1 LDFVVVQSTGT
12 GKILKEFERK
22 ERGDKFKQRAKLL
35 ASYFRTTTKIFSPI
49 SNYAP
54 PLSPR
59 SVNISAINMTEPK
72 VVSNIVKIRKSALK
86 RKERSENKSRKRAF
100 RPSDGKKKK
109 KKKKKRKI
117 GKKFKT
123 SGVVI
128 SRYVFF

>member
-1 LDFVVVQSTGT
+1 
-12 GKILKEFERK
+12 
-22 ERGDKFKQRAKLL
+22 
-35 ASYFRTTTKIFSPI
+35 
-49 SNYAP
+49 
-54 PLSPR
+54 
-59 SVNISAINMTEPK
+59 MTEPK

-128 SRYVFF
+128 SRYVFSNVSNIFFVSSCRIVFPIDIFLFRMFYFVIICPTLL